1 MFTKILTAVDG
12 SDISERAVE
21 KAVDLAKQNGA
32 ELHLIYVIETGFI
45 SPGPGD
51 TVRDLVHKRFEDEG
65 KEILDKLTSK
75 VKEAGISVESHLE
88 VGHAGN
94 TIIKKAD
101 DLACDLIIVGS
112 LGKSKLDRLLL
123 GSVSSHVV
131 NYAKTNI
138 LVIRN

>member
-1 MFTKILTAVDG
+1 MFTKILVAVDG
-12 SDISERAVE
+12 SDISAHAVD
-21 KAVDLAKQNGA
+21 KAIDLAKQNNA
-32 ELHLIYVIETGFI
+32 DLHLLYVIEAGFV

-51 TVRDLVHKRFEDEG
+51 SVKDLVHKRFEDEG
-65 KEILDKLTSK
+65 RNTLEKLTEK
-75 VKEAGISVESHLE
+75 VKEGGVTVESHLE
-88 VGHAGN
+88 VGHAGD
-94 TIIKKAD
+94 TIVKTAEK
-101 DLACDLIIVGS
+101 LGCDLIIVGS

>member
-51 TVRDLVHKRFEDEG
+51 SVRDLVHKRFEDEG
-65 KEILDKLTSK
+65 KEILHCTSVPFRMTK
-75 VKEAGISVESHLE
+75 MRIRSKKKPSVKTAFLYAVACDERTAGRTGRQNKSGISSSFLQ
-88 VGHAGN
+88 
-94 TIIKKAD
+94 KA
-101 DLACDLIIVGS
+101 
-112 LGKSKLDRLLL
+112 
-123 GSVSSHVV
+123 VV
-131 NYAKTNI
+131 
-138 LVIRN
+138 